1 MSVERFKRKCASFA
15 SVFPSVAGPAVGG
28 FAGRVIGSRFKQPD
42 LGMLLGS
49 ITGGT
54 TGQLLKEK
62 AEDAEAQSDVPPGA
76 PYALDPTDRDIPMWA
91 LQGAHVLQPHMK
103 RGSHEGVKDV
113 VLGDLGGPIYPL
125 AQGIKN
131 RDIGGAMK
139 GILGQGAGV
148 LGGGLAG
155 HGAGLLLDKLVGH
168 QVNVP
173 GVNIPLSTL
182 LSGLGATIGSVKG
195 LDFARK

>member
-1 MSVERFKRKCASFA
+1 MSCDRFKIKHASFV

-28 FAGRVIGSRFKQPD
+28 FAGRVIGSKFKQPD

-49 ITGGT
+49 VTGGT
-54 TGQLLKEK
+54 AGQLMKEK
-62 AEDAEAQSDVPPGA
+62 AEDAESAIPPGA
-76 PYALDPTDRDIPMWA
+76 PYMLDPTDQDIPLWA
-91 LQGAHVLQPHMK
+91 LQGAHMMQPHMK
-103 RGSHEGVKDV
+103 RGAHEGGVRDV

-125 AQGIKN
+125 AQGIQN
-131 RDIGGAMK
+131 RDISGALK
-139 GILGQGAGV
+139 GIASQGAGV

-195 LDFARK
+195 LEYARR

>member
-1 MSVERFKRKCASFA
+1 MSCDHFKIKTASFA

-28 FAGRVIGSRFKQPD
+28 FAGRVIGSKFKQPD

-62 AEDAEAQSDVPPGA
+62 AEGAVPPGA
-76 PYALDPTDRDIPMWA
+76 PYSLDPTDQDIPLWA
-91 LQGAHVLQPHMK
+91 LQGAHMMQPHMK
-103 RGSHEGVKDV
+103 RGAHEGGVRDV

-125 AQGIKN
+125 AQGIRN
-131 RDIGGAMK
+131 QNLGGAMK

-148 LGGGLAG
+148 VGGGLAG
-155 HGAGLLLDKLVGH
+155 HGAGLLLDKLIGH

-195 LDFARK
+195 LEYARR